1 MATVNTSGKLEIATE
16 ASSIEAAESGLA
28 PWNQPMETSIVANLV
43 EACLMVRVNSHLVSL

>member
-1 MATVNTSGKLEIATE
+1 MATENTSGKLEIATE

-28 PWNQPMETSIVANLV
+28 PWNQPMETSIAANLV